1 MVYAASIRNCRP
13 CEASGSSVNGRAE
26 TPPSPRPRERAV
38 TSPRRRGCSSALAG
52 LEPEVSSEA
61 EGPSAYMI
69 MDYIEGQTLAH
80 YIAFTSRV
88 QQFPAANDIVRFFA
102 SISLAIDYAHD
113 VIHRD
118 IKPANIL
125 LDSRN
130 TRSNPMGSPILT
142 DFGLVKMMGEA
153 TMTVTGMPMGT
164 PLYISPEQIQGQSG
178 DKKSDLYS
186 LGVVIT
192 ETASV
197 LLGPLTIDQ
206 GVASLTY
213 TDPQHRDLL
222 AITSRFLVT
231 EETASVTP
239 NNPSLDRC
247 QWRYFAALPQTRSS
261 KDNFSYLDHL
271 RHLLSNEPGLQR
283 LHLQGGVDFWF
294 LNNVEEMQKEALEV
308 RDHRNIAF
316 VRQQIANILYYLDG
330 KCAPQDLTNAP
341 GNTLPENAAIAHAT
355 SIGLLDCPLQSDPPG
370 HITHIG
376 LHLNGIAQAPGASP
390 EQVKRAIEI
399 NRDLNPIKAWLVQM
413 RADARQLAVMNDV
426 QLAQAQAL
434 RNDLAIQA
442 DYAVNG
448 RIDPATQALQPSVRQ
463 TCNIIELLANFDVMP
478 SA

>member
-1 MVYAASIRNCRP
+1 M
-13 CEASGSSVNGRAE
+13 
-26 TPPSPRPRERAV
+26 
-38 TSPRRRGCSSALAG
+38 G
-52 LEPEVSSEA
+52 LEQSSLIWPAWRMSRAAKMIACWTLPRSRPACTCPASQHLTQPESGITRALYDCPDQRLGKTGKRVRLIVA
-61 EGPSAYMI
+61 THPAGA
-69 MDYIEGQTLAH
+69 T
-80 YIAFTSRV
+80 TSRV
-88 QQFPAANDIVRFFA
+88 GLTRAGVIYELFLTALPQSAFTAA
-102 SISLAIDYAHD
+102 
-113 VIHRD
+113 
-118 IKPANIL
+118 
-125 LDSRN
+125 
-130 TRSNPMGSPILT
+130 
-142 DFGLVKMMGEA
+142 
-153 TMTVTGMPMGT
+153 
-164 PLYISPEQIQGQSG
+164 
-178 DKKSDLYS
+178 
-186 LGVVIT
+186 
-192 ETASV
+192 
-197 LLGPLTIDQ
+197 
-206 GVASLTY
+206 
-213 TDPQHRDLL
+213 
-222 AITSRFLVT
+222 
-231 EETASVTP
+231 
-239 NNPSLDRC
+239 LDRS

-478 SA
+478 YVDGPIRVWFGVERVQCKQCCPMCSTNLFSVCKSAF